1 MYDKV
6 ELIGNLTRD
15 PEMQHTQSG
24 TEVTNLNIATN
35 RKWTDKAGQKQEQV
49 VWWRVSVWGKQAEAC
64 EQYLSKG
71 RQVFVE
77 GQVTPDENGNPRM
90 FERNDGTFGTSFE
103 LRANRVLFLGSKG
116 ERVDAS
122 GVNSREDLP
131 F

>member
-35 RKWTDKAGQKQEQV
+35 RKWTDKDGQKQEQV

>member
-116 ERVDAS
+116 ERVDAGS
-122 GVNSREDLP
+122 VNSREDLP

>member
-64 EQYLSKG
+64 VQYLSKG

-90 FERNDGTFGTSFE
+90 FERNDGTIGTSFE

>member
-1 MYDKV
+1 MYDKI

>member
-1 MYDKV
+1 MYDKI

-24 TEVTNLNIATN
+24 AEVTNLNIATN

-77 GQVTPDENGNPRM
+77 GQVVPDENGNPRM
-90 FERNDGTFGTSFE
+90 FERNDGTFGASFE

-116 ERVDAS
+116 ERVDAGS
-122 GVNSREDLP
+122 VNSREDLP